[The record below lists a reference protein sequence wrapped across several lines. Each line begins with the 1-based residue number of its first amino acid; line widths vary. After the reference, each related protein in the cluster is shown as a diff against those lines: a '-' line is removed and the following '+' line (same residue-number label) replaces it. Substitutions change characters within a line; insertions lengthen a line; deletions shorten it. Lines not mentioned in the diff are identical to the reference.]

1 MQCFPHLLPLSFD
14 RLPLPQM
21 LCILT
26 THTHTQNAHC
36 NIKNG
41 NKISKLFQNNFANA
55 TAQYWRLIH
64 DKKKKKEYL
73 NVKWFDV
80 DVDKLLFYG
89 RCWVSNWLSA
99 KPSIVPCGHMMRNK
113 ATFIYSL
120 YFDAKGQFEGYI
132 NWSIYKM
139 IQINGQWSMLRSN
152 ERIKNDRVDNNP
164 SSIKCSKTSLTTNI
178 ELNRVL

>member
-1 MQCFPHLLPLSFD
+1 
-14 RLPLPQM
+14 M
-21 LCILT
+21 LI
-26 THTHTQNAHC
+26 A
-36 NIKNG
+36 
-41 NKISKLFQNNFANA
+41 ISKMA
-55 TAQYWRLIH
+55 TKYRNCSKIILPMRRLNIE
-64 DKKKKKEYL
+64 DWYMTRKKKEYL